1 MKCLK
6 SWQSL
11 QSYLIKIQD
20 PASGPDGVKH
30 TVVDD
35 SVHGERHAVRGENLL
50 GRDFI
55 DTGPC
60 VDTTNLEQKMF

>member
-1 MKCLK
+1 MKCLQQ
-6 SWQSL
+6 WQGL

-20 PASGPDGVKH
+20 PTGGPHRVKH
-30 TVVDD
+30 AVVDD